1 MRCVECSRLTSQ
13 LASSA
18 DELAYWRYQAA
29 WHRGWILAGGKAPT
43 DAQWDRARK
52 ELEAARAAENAELC
66 AHAEAPRDP
75 GGT

>member
-1 MRCVECSRLTSQ
+1 MRCFGCDRLTNQ

-18 DELAYWRYQAA
+18 DEMGFWRYQAE
-29 WHRGWILAGGKAPT
+29 WHRAWILAGGKAPT
-43 DAQWDRARK
+43 DAQMDRARQ
-52 ELEAARAAENAELC
+52 ELEAARVAENAELC